1 MKYIKLISIY
11 FFGPAYIYIGI
22 RHLTEPDYF
31 LSIIPNYMSF
41 HLELVYLSGVFEI
54 LLGFMLLFNKYRII
68 AAKGVIL
75 LLLAVFPAN
84 IYLAQS
90 ALAQSLLEIPR
101 ETAIIR
107 LPFQA
112 IFLLFAYWFTKK

>member
-1 MKYIKLISIY
+1 
-11 FFGPAYIYIGI
+11 
-22 RHLTEPDYF
+22 
-31 LSIIPNYMSF
+31 MSF

-54 LLGFMLLFNKYRII
+54 LLGFMLLFKQYRII
-68 AAKGVIL
+68 AAKGLIL

-90 ALAQSLLEIPR
+90 ALAQSLLEITK

-112 IFLLFAYWFTKK
+112 VFLLFAYWFTKK